1 MGTPLLDCPVIVPAE
16 ARAQKMTLE
25 ILCVM
30 AQKLDDIA
38 STLAAHGG
46 CQEEL
51 RRQVE
56 EVLERHRQAAEE
68 YFATLPDPCGED
80 SFDRCPFLT
89 LPEGTRRRDLDRGA
103 FVFILPDSTIFRVL
117 GDSVQAVLPDGAI
130 ENLAPDEEYRLHTS
144 DGRTFQLDPTCPDC
158 PQPPGNEPEE
168 PELPEIPL
176 DPAQCEEP

>member
-1 MGTPLLDCPVIVPAE
+1 MGNPLLDCPVIVPAE
-16 ARAQKMTLE
+16 AKAQKMMLE
-25 ILCVM
+25 ILCAM

-68 YFATLPDPCGED
+68 YFATLPDPCGEEP
-80 SFDRCPFLT
+80 FDRCPFLE
-89 LPEGTRRRDLDRGA
+89 LPEGTKRRDLDLGA
-103 FVFILPDSTIFRVL
+103 YVFILPDSTIFRVL

-130 ENLAPDEEYRLHTS
+130 EDLLADDEYRLHTS
-144 DGRTFQLDPTCPDC
+144 DGRTFQLDATCPEC
-158 PQPPGNEPEE
+158 PQPPVEEPEE